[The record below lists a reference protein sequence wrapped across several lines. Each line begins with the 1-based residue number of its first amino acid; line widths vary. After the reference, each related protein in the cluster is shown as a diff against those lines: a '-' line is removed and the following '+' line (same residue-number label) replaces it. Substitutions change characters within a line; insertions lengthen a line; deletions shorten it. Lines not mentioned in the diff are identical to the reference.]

1 VCDACGTVVRGYQY
15 RFYPAG
21 SPFFERCVGVAWCTR
36 CKAFDGSMVHVPRD
50 VVLVDALAKLPLE
63 LQDQL
68 RQSDRKLVQYLDAR
82 WHDEE

>member
-1 VCDACGTVVRGYQY
+1 
-15 RFYPAG
+15 
-21 SPFFERCVGVAWCTR
+21 
-36 CKAFDGSMVHVPRD
+36 MVHVPRD